1 MKDVVFKILKAI
13 KNNVRVAAFVLLV
26 AFLLGMWLAWFKPKH
41 YDGNIMMDSFYAQAD
56 NSIDVLVIGSSHTF
70 VDVNTG
76 TLWNEYGVPSFVIG
90 GSLQPFWNSYYY
102 LREAVKT
109 QTPRLV
115 ILEAL
120 ACNIDNEEND
130 PTVIFNNV
138 YGMHWNMDKLESIRA
153 SVSNTEGLVDI
164 GLFFESFH
172 NRYNELSLMDV
183 SSDYGDTVR
192 TENNK
197 GFYDYFLDYF
207 CARPEFDDDV
217 VPIPFVNKEEYY
229 YRLIIEYCQENNIPL
244 LIMVSPDGGYNNVAR
259 AHYLYAE
266 EIADEYGVDFV
277 DFNNYYDEIG
287 LDFANDFADIGHLN
301 QFGNRKFTSYLG
313 EYITENFDL
322 VDRSNDTSGL
332 YDSWEENYRYLEARF
347 DNYLLQTTFDD
358 AEYVERLSQLS
369 DDYEV
374 FVLVSDITWITDDVR
389 AYLSRNGISSMRP
402 FDSHRYMIR
411 GGITT
416 TFTVDDN
423 GLYYEEFG
431 GDHHL
436 AFCDQGFYFDSNN
449 IIYPDRDGVVFIT
462 YDRYNQRIVD
472 SVTIDGSEVWRFD
485 V

>member
-207 CARPEFDDDV
+207 CARP
-217 VPIPFVNKEEYY
+217 
-229 YRLIIEYCQENNIPL
+229 
-244 LIMVSPDGGYNNVAR
+244 
-259 AHYLYAE
+259 
-266 EIADEYGVDFV
+266 
-277 DFNNYYDEIG
+277 
-287 LDFANDFADIGHLN
+287 
-301 QFGNRKFTSYLG
+301 
-313 EYITENFDL
+313 
-322 VDRSNDTSGL
+322 
-332 YDSWEENYRYLEARF
+332 
-347 DNYLLQTTFDD
+347 
-358 AEYVERLSQLS
+358 
-369 DDYEV
+369 
-374 FVLVSDITWITDDVR
+374 
-389 AYLSRNGISSMRP
+389 
-402 FDSHRYMIR
+402 
-411 GGITT
+411 
-416 TFTVDDN
+416 
-423 GLYYEEFG
+423 
-431 GDHHL
+431 
-436 AFCDQGFYFDSNN
+436 
-449 IIYPDRDGVVFIT
+449 
-462 YDRYNQRIVD
+462 
-472 SVTIDGSEVWRFD
+472 
-485 V
+485 